1 MVACYAI
8 SRRNNMAE
16 TLLELKHVTKN
27 FGNTVALSDV
37 SFDLKAGEVHALC
50 GENGAGKSTLI
61 NILGGIH
68 KPTEGQIIVEGKEVK
83 INGPKDA
90 AALGIS
96 IVHQELLIC
105 EDLTVAE
112 NIFLGEEFVK
122 GRFLDKKA
130 QMEAT
135 EEALKAVDAEFS
147 ADEVVRRLST
157 ANRQIVEITRAV
169 SANAKCVIFD
179 EPTSSITEKDT
190 ENLFRIVKKLREN
203 GVGIIYIS
211 HRLDEVFELA
221 DRVTVLRDGQTVG
234 TITGDDINQDTLV
247 SMMVGRKLDQFYIR
261 DGKPTDEV
269 IFEVENISAEKVN
282 SSSFYVKKGEIVG
295 FAGMVGS
302 GRTELMRVIYGID
315 PKDTGTVKVGG
326 KEVHITGPASAVQN
340 GIIYLPE
347 DRKGEGL
354 FLRMSVRDNTTITS
368 LKRFINKLR
377 IDHKTEEEIA
387 TKYAKPLRL
396 KATMDQMVQSLSG
409 GNQQKVLMA
418 RWLNVAEKIIILDEP
433 TRGIDVGAKA
443 DIYRILDG
451 LAQDGYAIVM
461 VSSELQE
468 IVGMCDRVYV
478 MRNHRIAGCVEG
490 EDITQVKIM
499 EIAAGGSAHE

>member
-1 MVACYAI
+1 MACNPV
-8 SRRNNMAE
+8 SRRRKMAE

-37 SFDLKAGEVHALC
+37 SFDLRAGEVHALC

-68 KPTEGQIIVEGKEVK
+68 KPTKGQIFVEGKEVK
-83 INGPKDA
+83 INGPRDA

-96 IVHQELLIC
+96 VVHQELLIC

-112 NIFLGEEFVK
+112 NIFLGEEFMK

-130 QMEAT
+130 QVEAA
-135 EEALKAVDAEFS
+135 EEALRSVDAEFS
-147 ADEVVRRLST
+147 ADEVVRKLST

-169 SANAKCVIFD
+169 SAKAKCVIFD

-234 TITGDDINQDTLV
+234 TITGDDINQETLV

-261 DGKPTDEV
+261 EGKPTDE
-269 IFEVENISAEKVN
+269 IALEVEGITAEKVN
-282 SSSFYVKKGEIVG
+282 ESSFFVKKGEIVG

-315 PKDTGTVKVGG
+315 PKDTGTIKVNGQ
-326 KEVHITGPASAVQN
+326 VVNIDSPSSAVKA

-368 LKRFINKLR
+368 LKEFMNNLR
-377 IDHKTEEEIA
+377 IDHKKEEEIA
-387 TKYAKPLRL
+387 NKYTKPLRL

-443 DIYRILDG
+443 DIYKILDG
-451 LAQDGYAIVM
+451 LAQQGFAIVM

-490 EDITQVKIM
+490 ENITQVKIM
-499 EIAAGGSAHE
+499 EIAAGGSSHE

>member
-1 MVACYAI
+1 
-8 SRRNNMAE
+8 MAE

-37 SFDLKAGEVHALC
+37 SFDLRAGEVHALC

-68 KPTEGQIIVEGKEVK
+68 KPTKGQIFVEGKEVK
-83 INGPKDA
+83 INGPRDA

-96 IVHQELLIC
+96 VVHQELLIC

-112 NIFLGEEFVK
+112 NIFLGEEFMK

-130 QMEAT
+130 QVEAA
-135 EEALKAVDAEFS
+135 EEALRSVDAEFS
-147 ADEVVRRLST
+147 ADEVVRKLST

-169 SANAKCVIFD
+169 SAKAKCVIFD

-234 TITGDDINQDTLV
+234 TITGDDINQETLV

-261 DGKPTDEV
+261 EGKPTDE
-269 IFEVENISAEKVN
+269 IALEVEGITAEKVN
-282 SSSFYVKKGEIVG
+282 ESSFFVKKGEIVG

-315 PKDTGTVKVGG
+315 PKDTGTIKVNGQ
-326 KEVHITGPASAVQN
+326 VVNIDSPSSAVKA

-368 LKRFINKLR
+368 LKEFMNNLR
-377 IDHKTEEEIA
+377 IDHKKEEEIA
-387 TKYAKPLRL
+387 NKYTKPLRL

-451 LAQDGYAIVM
+451 LAQQGFAIVM

-490 EDITQVKIM
+490 ENITQVKIM
-499 EIAAGGSAHE
+499 EIAAGGSSHE

>member
-1 MVACYAI
+1 
-8 SRRNNMAE
+8 MAE

-37 SFDLKAGEVHALC
+37 SFDLRAGEVHALC

-68 KPTEGQIIVEGKEVK
+68 KPTKGQIFVDGKEVK
-83 INGPKDA
+83 INGPRDA

-96 IVHQELLIC
+96 VVHQELLIC

-112 NIFLGEEFVK
+112 NIFLGEEFMK

-130 QMEAT
+130 QVEAA
-135 EEALKAVDAEFS
+135 EEALRSVDAEFS
-147 ADEVVRRLST
+147 ADEVVRKLST

-169 SANAKCVIFD
+169 SAKAKCVIFD

-234 TITGDDINQDTLV
+234 TITGDDINQETLV

-261 DGKPTDEV
+261 EGKPTDE
-269 IFEVENISAEKVN
+269 IALEVEGITAEKVN
-282 SSSFYVKKGEIVG
+282 ESSFFVKKGEIVG

-315 PKDTGTVKVGG
+315 PKDTGTIKVNGQ
-326 KEVHITGPASAVQN
+326 VVNIDSPSSAVKA

-368 LKRFINKLR
+368 LKEFMNNLR
-377 IDHKTEEEIA
+377 IDHKKEEEIA
-387 TKYAKPLRL
+387 NKYTKPLRL

-451 LAQDGYAIVM
+451 LAQQGFAIVM

-490 EDITQVKIM
+490 ENITQVKIM
-499 EIAAGGSAHE
+499 EIAAGGSSHE